1 MRTIIDFSI
10 MHEYNKNVLPRGDR
24 LLSIA
29 GLVDWKRFSPIG
41 DGLYKNNTERGGR
54 PNIDIIIMV
63 KLAAAHPAVE
73 LRGMLRAAA
82 LVSLVFKTARKH
94 VIREHS
100 NCLSVIC
107 PSPQRSCGVF
117 EKNQF
122 QQITLKLQLGSGIFT
137 EMSKN

>member
-1 MRTIIDFSI
+1 

-94 VIREHS
+94 VGL
-100 NCLSVIC
+100 LSRMIL
-107 PSPQRSCGVF
+107 PQ
-117 EKNQF
+117 N
-122 QQITLKLQLGSGIFT
+122 T
-137 EMSKN
+137 